1 MKTYQLTDG
10 WLFARLPDKTPET
23 FRFDTLPEKSAFEA
37 VSIPHTWYSD
47 ADQYRGLTTY
57 TRELSWEKDWER
69 VFLSFDGA
77 DQRCLVYADG
87 EMLCEHRGAYSRF
100 RVELKRPKNGVT
112 KLAVLLDNRL
122 DETISPHF
130 GDFTIFGGLYRPV
143 ELLVCGENHFDYT
156 YHGTNGI
163 IARAYVDDNGDG
175 VVALEPHVR
184 TAQADAVI
192 VYTLLDPQGKTAAF
206 RAAPAGESVTLEV
219 NSPVIWNGCK
229 GAALYTLHAALRVG
243 GKAVDLT
250 TLRLGFRK
258 LTLSSENGL
267 FLNGEHVLLRGV
279 AKHQDIGFQY
289 SAVSNDDISADFDLI
304 DDIGANAVRLSHYQ
318 HAQTA
323 YDNADERGLLI
334 WAEIP
339 MLKMTENQALFEN
352 AKEQLTDLVLQ
363 NLHHPSIFCW
373 GIQNEIAMFKDAPYM
388 HEQCAALHELVKTLD
403 PTRFSACANL
413 YPLKPKSKLNE
424 ITDLVGYNIYFGW
437 YYGQMTDYGDYLDR
451 FHAARPAL
459 PLGISE
465 YGVDSNLA
473 LHSEEPHIK
482 DYSEEYQALWHETV
496 YPQIESR
503 TFLWGSFVWNM
514 FDFSSA
520 RRNEGGVKFVN
531 GKGLVSR
538 DRQTKKDAFYYYK
551 ARWSTEPFVHLCGH
565 RFVKRCRE
573 TIEVKAY
580 TNQPSVQ
587 LWLNGT
593 LFSEAENNGN
603 GTVLFPDVPLNQG
616 GNHLEVRS
624 GQASDALRFERVDTP
639 EPSYRL
645 PGSDGGEVKNWF
657 LTDDYTRQG
666 YFSVNDTAN
675 DILDEPTARAVL
687 EKYVP
692 GLVKIMTEKNVIP
705 LGLTIKSI
713 LSHDADPVEAEAI
726 TKKINA
732 ELNEI
737 ENLF

>member
-10 WLFARLPDKTPET
+10 WQFAKLPDCTPESFT
-23 FRFDTLPEKSAFEA
+23 QLPENGFEP
-37 VSIPHTWYSD
+37 VTLPHTWYSD
-47 ADQYRGLTTY
+47 DDQYRGLTVY
-57 TRELSWEKDWER
+57 CRQIAWDKDWDC
-69 VFLSFDGA
+69 VFLSFEGA

-87 EMLCEHRGAYSRF
+87 LLLGEHRGGYSRF
-100 RVELKRPKNGVT
+100 RFALPRPDTGVT
-112 KLAVLLDNRL
+112 KLTVLLDNRL

-143 ELLVCGENHFDYT
+143 ELIVCGKDHFDYT
-156 YHGTNGI
+156 YHGTNGVI
-163 IARAYVDDNGDG
+163 GRARVDENGDG
-175 VVALEPHVR
+175 EIALEGHICTETGNVQLR
-184 TAQADAVI
+184 
-192 VYTLLDPQGKTAAF
+192 YTLLAPNGEPSAACTASASETASL
-206 RAAPAGESVTLEV
+206 RVESPLLWDGQKAAP
-219 NSPVIWNGCK
+219 
-229 GAALYTLHAALRVG
+229 LYTLRAVLLADGQAADEVE
-243 GKAVDLT
+243 
-250 TLRLGFRK
+250 LRLGFRK
-258 LTLSSENGL
+258 ITLSPENGL
-267 FLNGEHVLLRGV
+267 SLNGERVRLHGV
-279 AKHQDIGFQY
+279 AKHQDIGLKY
-289 SAVSNDDISADFDLI
+289 NAVSAADIRADFALI
-304 DDIGANAVRLSHYQ
+304 GEIGANAVRLSHYQ

-323 YDNADERGLLI
+323 YDCADEQGLLV

-339 MLKMTENQALFEN
+339 MLKMTEDQALFEN
-352 AKEQLTDLVLQ
+352 AKEQLTELILQ
-363 NLHHPSIFCW
+363 NIHHPSIFCW

-388 HEQCAALHELVKTLD
+388 HEQCGILHELCKALD
-403 PTRFSACANL
+403 PDRFSACANL

-451 FHAARPAL
+451 FHKARPAL

-482 DYSEEYQALWHETV
+482 DYTEEYQALWHETV

-503 TFLWGSFVWNM
+503 PWLWGSFVWNM

-565 RFVKRCRE
+565 RFIKRCRDQAD
-573 TIEVKAY
+573 VKVY
-580 TNQPSVQ
+580 TNQSAVQ
-587 LWLNGT
+587 LWLGDT
-593 LFSEAENNGN
+593 CFAEGENDGN
-603 GTVLFPDVPLNQG
+603 GTVLFRNVPLATGENR
-616 GNHLEVRS
+616 LEVRS
-624 GQASDALRFERVDTP
+624 GHVSDALTLEWVDTP

-645 PGSDGGEVKNWF
+645 PGGDSGEVKNWF

-675 DILDEPTARAVL
+675 DILDAPAARAVL

-692 GLVKIMTEKNVIP
+692 GLVKLMTEKDVIP

-713 LSHDADPVEAEAI
+713 LGHDSDPAAAEAL
-726 TKKINA
+726 TRKINT
-732 ELNEI
+732 ELNKI